1 MDGSQSE
8 KLLVKFREKENT
20 SASTILLQ
28 EIYKLEHLQ
37 NELAQHANQA
47 LKAVQKE
54 IECLQLAQSGMN
66 EKVIESVARLQAEI
80 NEIYKS
86 RVTTYVVK
94 DYSIA
99 EDGIVEESTGNI
111 SLKDEIQRIVAK
123 QRGKNGESEVNLI
136 DLDKVLVNLHLSV
149 EELGVPKMTA
159 IIGTVPLLIAEN
171 ETQSSLNSHRSSSD
185 ANHHQLETA
194 SSKNNFTLN
203 EMIPPLAG

>member
-1 MDGSQSE
+1 MTPCY
-8 KLLVKFREKENT
+8 REKENT

-28 EIYKLEHLQ
+28 EIYKVEHLQ

-66 EKVIESVARLQAEI
+66 EKVIESVTRLQAEI
-80 NEIYKS
+80 DEIYKS
-86 RVTTYVVK
+86 CITSYLVK
-94 DYSIA
+94 DYSSA
-99 EDGIVEESTGNI
+99 EDGIMEESTGSI

-123 QRGKNGESEVNLI
+123 QREKNGESEVNLI
-136 DLDKVLVNLHLSV
+136 DLDKVLVNLHSSV

-171 ETQSSLNSHRSSSD
+171 ETRSSLNSHRRPSD
-185 ANHHQLETA
+185 ANDHQLGMA

-203 EMIPPLAG
+203 EKIPPQAG